1 MIKSLFLDSLD
12 GVSCRSCHFFSNCS
26 EVIPETLSLFDSPRL
41 TTTTGRLP
49 SVPCASVP
57 FISSAI
63 VFIDLFSSKI
73 SVQNAGD
80 DDFRSFLIDAVEADV
95 QFPAR
100 RFIARTSR
108 RTRRSMSSIAQ
119 LYLTLRTSLN
129 VYAPDISNVYDTS
142 FFALELGNL
151 F

>member
-1 MIKSLFLDSLD
+1 
-12 GVSCRSCHFFSNCS
+12 
-26 EVIPETLSLFDSPRL
+26 
-41 TTTTGRLP
+41 
-49 SVPCASVP
+49 
-57 FISSAI
+57 
-63 VFIDLFSSKI
+63 VFIDLFSLKI

-100 RFIARTSR
+100 RVIARTSR
-108 RTRRSMSSIAQ
+108 RTRRSMSSIAR

-129 VYAPDISNVYDTS
+129 VYAPDISNVDDTS